1 MQYTALYMKA
11 SSACNSMIRN
21 KHHVF
26 GILKSVIIHI
36 LKVGVIKTNKSRHQY
51 QSWRSNDSQGDRSTQ
66 KLSSGDEP
74 TPPPNLPFLQFS
86 KGKTKTELKGASN
99 EVDCCPTY
107 QQELRTQRSNE
118 QKYVAS
124 ED

>member
-51 QSWRSNDSQGDRSTQ
+51 HRVGEVMTL
-66 KLSSGDEP
+66 KE
-74 TPPPNLPFLQFS
+74 
-86 KGKTKTELKGASN
+86 TEVLKN
-99 EVDCCPTY
+99 
-107 QQELRTQRSNE
+107 
-118 QKYVAS
+118 
-124 ED
+124 